1 MARSFDSRL
10 RVKTDYLAALTLTL
24 APLLYFSSVLLK
36 HGVLCPDDGI
46 LQNIPLRI
54 VIAHMIRSGYVPL
67 WNPYIFSEPNR
78 VEIKTTSSEPS
89 ILVLTDN
96 YYSGWRAYLD
106 GGAVETLRVNYNLR
120 GVPLA
125 GGNHRVE
132 FFYRPKAVLIGL
144 IISLLTLALLVL
156 WAKRPLLRP
165 AK

>member
-24 APLLYFSSVLLK
+24 APLLYFSPVLLK

-46 LQNIPLRI
+46 LQNLPPRI

-106 GGAVETLRVNYNLR
+106 GGR
-120 GVPLA
+120 GRDSA
-125 GGNHRVE
+125 GQLQPARCSACRRQSSSRILLSAKGRAHRIDY
-132 FFYRPKAVLIGL
+132 FAAD
-144 IISLLTLALLVL
+144 LALLVL